1 MKKLFTMATLLVI
14 ASWSV
19 VNAQQQAPSLK
30 LSTPA
35 APRAEGP
42 PPLLLEIVANPA
54 LPPGYSSVNGPTELG
69 KFVLIPH
76 FVRVPGSS
84 QPSPPVRWVK
94 VEPQFNG
101 ETAAVRVTL
110 LRGSKGI
117 EQEDVVGIYRLGIG
131 ETKTLDVLRAVGI
144 EPFTITLLDTVPPL
158 PPPPA
163 LVNETK
169 SIEIVSVRAEN
180 SPSPAYI
187 ITLRNL
193 SEKNV
198 WGVGVDLTYDG
209 RPATVGFLEADED
222 RPLIEPGGVVEKYV
236 RVLMSRHTP
245 TGYVPSAASAITL
258 RLRSVVFSDLSYEG
272 EVKDACIIESGS
284 FGRKAYLTQALS
296 LLDSQLAAETVTD
309 NVEAA
314 KQFKEKVEA
323 LRYEVDAK
331 ASAVS
336 PGCQDVA
343 QHVLDTAN
351 FEKLLMLRD
360 LDQIINTRPRPPFS
374 FRAFMETRRTKYKA
388 WLARL

>member
-131 ETKTLDVLRAVGI
+131 ETKTLDDLRAVGI

-169 SIEIVSVRAEN
+169 SIEIVS
-180 SPSPAYI
+180 
-187 ITLRNL
+187 
-193 SEKNV
+193 
-198 WGVGVDLTYDG
+198 
-209 RPATVGFLEADED
+209 
-222 RPLIEPGGVVEKYV
+222 
-236 RVLMSRHTP
+236 
-245 TGYVPSAASAITL
+245 
-258 RLRSVVFSDLSYEG
+258 
-272 EVKDACIIESGS
+272 
-284 FGRKAYLTQALS
+284 
-296 LLDSQLAAETVTD
+296 
-309 NVEAA
+309 
-314 KQFKEKVEA
+314 
-323 LRYEVDAK
+323 
-331 ASAVS
+331 
-336 PGCQDVA
+336 
-343 QHVLDTAN
+343 
-351 FEKLLMLRD
+351 
-360 LDQIINTRPRPPFS
+360 
-374 FRAFMETRRTKYKA
+374 
-388 WLARL
+388 